1 MSFDI
6 RIRSMKER
14 EDQYQHDIDAG
25 IESGRVVAEEE
36 RRRKEE
42 DSIYSEEDE
51 IERLIIETQIQNLTA
66 DANTNEKKSNTSQSD
81 TKKCEKCKE
90 PTERRYIVID
100 HSTDLKSHD
109 ASLFDKVVEAIQKH
123 DKNRAAVYANEL
135 AELRTW
141 YGKKI
146 CEDCR
151 EDMYLDSEQYET
163 E

>member
-1 MSFDI
+1 
-6 RIRSMKER
+6 MKER

-25 IESGRVVAEEE
+25 IESGRVAAEEE

-42 DSIYSEEDE
+42 DSIYSKEDE
-51 IERLIIETQIQNLTA
+51 IERLVIETKIQNLTA
-66 DANTNEKKSNTSQSD
+66 DANTNEKKSNTSQSG

-90 PTERRYIVID
+90 PTERRYTVID

-109 ASLFDKVVEAIQKH
+109 AALFDKVVEATQKH
-123 DKNRAAVYANEL
+123 DKNRAAAYANEL